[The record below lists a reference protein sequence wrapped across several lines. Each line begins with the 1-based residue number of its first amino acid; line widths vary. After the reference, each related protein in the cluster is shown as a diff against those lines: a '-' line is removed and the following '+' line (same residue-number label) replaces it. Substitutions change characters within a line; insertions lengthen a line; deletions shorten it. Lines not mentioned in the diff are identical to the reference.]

1 MDVLSPYI
9 AVMAIA
15 SLICLA
21 AFSFDKF
28 LARRG
33 VEKRIPEI
41 VLLTLTAFGGAL
53 GGFIGRNILRHK
65 TNMDT
70 KFHFAV
76 VLYPSLI
83 IQIGLIIVILVV
95 SVL

>member
-9 AVMAIA
+9 AVMAIV

-28 LARRG
+28 LARRAIPER
-33 VEKRIPEI
+33 VPEI
-41 VLLTLTAFGGAL
+41 VLLTLIAFGGAL

-65 TNMDT
+65 TNMST

-83 IQIGLIIVILVV
+83 IQIGLIVVMLVV
-95 SVL
+95 LL

>member
-9 AVMAIA
+9 TMLAIV

-33 VEKRIPEI
+33 IEKRIPEI
-41 VLLTLTAFGGAL
+41 VLLSLIAFGGAL

-65 TNMDT
+65 TNVQT
-70 KFHFAV
+70 KFQFAV
-76 VLYPSLI
+76 VLYPSLV
-83 IQIGLIIVILVV
+83 IQIGLIIVMLVV
-95 SVL
+95 VL